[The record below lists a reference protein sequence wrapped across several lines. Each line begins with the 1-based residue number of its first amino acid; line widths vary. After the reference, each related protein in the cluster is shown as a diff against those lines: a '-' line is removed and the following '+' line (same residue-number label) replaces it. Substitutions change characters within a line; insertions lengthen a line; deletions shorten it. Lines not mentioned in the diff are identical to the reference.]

1 MLNKCGIYKITNM
14 INNKAYI
21 GCSSN
26 INKRWNSHKQRYND
40 STNKEY
46 EKELYVAMRQYGLD
60 NFKIEVIEEC
70 KEEDLFKRES
80 YYIET
85 LNTIAEGYNGYGL
98 EKHHNSKLTIL
109 EVEDI
114 RTRYNNLE
122 RKQDVYDDYSHI
134 INKTGFHKI
143 WNGYTWKSVMPEIYT
158 KENKEFH
165 KNNTANRGEKNGTS
179 AIKDEDVIDI
189 RTKKKKGEKKSTV
202 YENYKDKLTL
212 KSFENI
218 WYNCNWKHI
227 VV

>member
-1 MLNKCGIYKITNM
+1 MKKNYM
-14 INNKAYI
+14 Y
-21 GCSSN
+21 
-26 INKRWNSHKQRYND
+26 
-40 STNKEY
+40 
-46 EKELYVAMRQYGLD
+46 AMRQYGLD

-143 WNGYTWKSVMPEIYT
+143 WNGYTWKSVSQKFIL
-158 KENKEFH
+158 KRIRNF
-165 KNNTANRGEKNGTS
+165 
-179 AIKDEDVIDI
+179 IKQ
-189 RTKKKKGEKKSTV
+189 
-202 YENYKDKLTL
+202 Y
-212 KSFENI
+212 
-218 WYNCNWKHI
+218 C
-227 VV
+227 